1 MRGEMDPLLD
11 KHEKFEELMAS
22 DMDHWLCNM
31 YFEIVKLPRYV
42 ACIRLSICRHLFCN
56 MLYSYNILKIRHHYL

>member
-1 MRGEMDPLLD
+1 MRGEMDPILD

-42 ACIRLSICRHLFCN
+42 ACIGLLICQICFTVPG
-56 MLYSYNILKIRHHYL
+56 MLYSNNIYNI

>member
-1 MRGEMDPLLD
+1 MRGEMDPILD

-42 ACIRLSICRHLFCN
+42 ACIGLLICQICFTVPG
-56 MLYSYNILKIRHHYL
+56 MLYSNNI

>member
-1 MRGEMDPLLD
+1 MRGEMDPILD

-42 ACIRLSICRHLFCN
+42 ACIGLLICQNCFTVPG
-56 MLYSYNILKIRHHYL
+56 MLYSNNI

>member
-1 MRGEMDPLLD
+1 MRGEMDPILD

-42 ACIRLSICRHLFCN
+42 ACIGLLICTHLF
-56 MLYSYNILKIRHHYL
+56 YSTGYVVQL